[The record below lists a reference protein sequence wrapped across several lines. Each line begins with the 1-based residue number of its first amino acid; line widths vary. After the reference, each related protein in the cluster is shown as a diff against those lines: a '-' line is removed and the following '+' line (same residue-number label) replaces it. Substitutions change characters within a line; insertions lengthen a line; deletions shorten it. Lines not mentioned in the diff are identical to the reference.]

1 MAERNA
7 AVELDVGVHDVA
19 CETLHAFVSALVA
32 GIFDVFK

>member
-7 AVELDVGVHDVA
+7 SVELDVGVYDVA

-32 GIFDVFK
+32 GIFDVFE